1 MCSWNS
7 CNLCCMVMQVALARL
22 QNAEERLTLQ
32 GIRESTQSPVS
43 VTSLTAK
50 EDDRQEKVPS

>member
-1 MCSWNS
+1 LYKVNNLLRATLQMCSWK
-7 CNLCCMVMQVALARL
+7 
-22 QNAEERLTLQ
+22 RLTLQ